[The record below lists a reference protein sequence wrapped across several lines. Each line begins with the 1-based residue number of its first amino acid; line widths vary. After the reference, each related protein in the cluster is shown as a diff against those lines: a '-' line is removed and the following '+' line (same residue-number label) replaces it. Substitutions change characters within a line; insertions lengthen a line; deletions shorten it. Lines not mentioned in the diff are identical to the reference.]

1 MQITE
6 ITNCRSCGEKLPKD
20 NVLNLG
26 KQTVV
31 DFLLPG
37 ETGRGIS
44 PLELVACPYC
54 QLLQLRHTVDSDTL
68 YRVFWYRSSIS
79 ESMRAS
85 LQDVVEAAH
94 RKVSLFADDYVC
106 DIGSNDGYLL
116 GCYPPNVNRVGFEP
130 ATELAKEASEH
141 TDGVFI
147 PDYFSAVP
155 ALTAS
160 KNKLYKIVSAVAM
173 FYDLPDPGRF
183 LEDVRS
189 ILHPDGIFVVQMNYL
204 GIMLQNLVYDNIGH
218 EHLCYYSL
226 TTLNDL
232 FRRKGLVI
240 VDVEQNMVNGGSFRV
255 YAIRDTAF
263 AAYTYRLGVPATMR
277 RVRGMLDEEVGMF
290 SHDAYTDF
298 AERVTAHATQMK
310 SFLSELRARGKRVF
324 AYGASTR
331 GSTLLQTIC
340 GDIPATSLLAGVAE
354 RDPRK
359 YGRRMAQLDLPIIP
373 EAEARKEADYFLLL
387 PYQFWDV
394 ISQREHEWM
403 LAGGKFIIP
412 LPRPRVVTMAEVGA
426 PGTFLPVAVDI
437 EKSLEE
443 LVG

>member
-6 ITNCRSCGEKLPKD
+6 ITNCRSCGEKLPLQ
-20 NVLNLG
+20 NVLDLG

-85 LQDVVEAAH
+85 LQDIVESAERH
-94 RKVSLFADDYVC
+94 VDLMTGDYVC

-116 GCYPPNVNRVGFEP
+116 GCYPPHVNRVGFEP
-130 ATELAKEASEH
+130 ARELAEEASKNS
-141 TDGVFI
+141 DGVFI
-147 PDYFSAVP
+147 PDYFSAPP
-155 ALTAS
+155 AISAS
-160 KNKLYKIVSAVAM
+160 KNKLYKAVTAIAM
-173 FYDLPDPGRF
+173 LYDVPDPGRF
-183 LEDVRS
+183 LDDVRS
-189 ILHPDGIFVVQMNYL
+189 IIHPAGIFIVQMNYL
-204 GIMLQNLVYDNIGH
+204 GTMLRNLVYDNIGH

-232 FRRKGLVI
+232 FTKHGFLI
-240 VDVEQNMVNGGSFRV
+240 TDVEQNMVNGGSFRV
-255 YAIRDTAF
+255 YAKKNLTGGR
-263 AAYTYRLGVPATMR
+263 RSEP
-277 RVRGMLDEEVGMF
+277 RVRHVREMLNEEAGMF

-340 GDIPATSLLAGVAE
+340 GDTPATSLLAGVAE

-359 YGRRMAQLDLPIIP
+359 YGRRMAHLDLPIVP
-373 EAEARKEADYFLLL
+373 EAEARLEADYFLLL
-387 PYQFWDV
+387 PYQFWDA
-394 ISQREHEWM
+394 ISLREREWM

-412 LPRPRVVTMAEVGA
+412 LPRPRVVTMVEIGA

-437 EKSLEE
+437 DKSLEE